1 MSQSILESQI
11 ASIPNAGD
19 QHFPSFEIT
28 PELEA
33 KADERI
39 SHYPVSKLSAVLPLI
54 HIVQHDFGF
63 ISPESIDWIAA
74 KLEIE
79 PIKVVS
85 VVTFYPGFRQ
95 HAPGKYHIRVC
106 RTLSCAMAGS
116 YELMDTFCEIAG
128 IDRSKATHDNPIA
141 LSGCGFY
148 SIEFAECL
156 ASCGSAPVCLVNDNF
171 HENITSENA
180 ADLLKKYPY
189 QAKSRM
195 NANTDSYLKM

>member
-11 ASIPNAGD
+11 ASVPTAGD
-19 QHFPSFEIT
+19 KHFKKFEIT

-39 SHYPVSKLSAVLPLI
+39 SHYPVSNLSAVLPLI

-63 ISPESIDWIAA
+63 VSPESIDWIAE
-74 KLEIE
+74 KLGIE

-95 HAPGKYHIRVC
+95 QAPGKYHIRVC

-116 YELMDTFCEIAG
+116 YELMDTFCDLAG
-128 IDRSKATHDNPIA
+128 IDRSATTHENPIA
-141 LSGCGFY
+141 VSNCGYY
-148 SIEFAECL
+148 SVEFAECL
-156 ASCGSAPVCLVNDNF
+156 ASCGSAPVCLINDDF
-171 HENITSENA
+171 HENVTTENA
-180 ADLLKKYPY
+180 AKILNNYP
-189 QAKSRM
+189 AS
-195 NANTDSYLKM
+195 DSETTEN